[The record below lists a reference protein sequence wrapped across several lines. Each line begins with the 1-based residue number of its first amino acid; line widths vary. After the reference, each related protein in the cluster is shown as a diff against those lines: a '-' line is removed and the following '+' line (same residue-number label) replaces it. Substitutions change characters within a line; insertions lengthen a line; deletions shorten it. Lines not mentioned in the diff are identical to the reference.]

1 MIGCTSWK
9 PKGWCLVSDALA
21 LSPSLS
27 ASEIKAQVQLIQQVM
42 HAVMKD
48 GVHYGTIPGT
58 NKPTLYKAGSEKIL
72 STFRIAIE
80 PDVLDLSTFDEARYR
95 VTARA
100 VSQSSGIAL
109 GSGVGECSSSEEK
122 YRWRAAVCEQEFD
135 ETPEDRRRMVWKK
148 GNRETPPYQIKQV
161 RTNPADVAN
170 TVLKMAKK
178 RAQIDATLTVTAASD
193 VFAQDLEDLPAEI
206 RAEVAG
212 DEAPAKPVLQPPQRK
227 SEPAPVAAA
236 PAAVASPVAPPASH
250 PGHAAKISDAQ
261 SKRMFAIG
269 RGAGWS
275 TEDYRGFLKATFGVD
290 RDTELVRTDYER
302 ACRLLQEGVHA

>member
-1 MIGCTSWK
+1 MTEA
-9 PKGWCLVSDALA
+9 LVV

-27 ASEIKAQVQLIQQVM
+27 AAEIKAQVQLIQQVM

-48 GVHYGTIPGT
+48 GVHYGIIPGT
-58 NKPTLYKAGSEKIL
+58 AKPTLYKAGSEKIL

-80 PDVLDLSTFDEARYR
+80 PEVLDLSTFDEARYR

-100 VSQSSGIAL
+100 VSQGSSIAL

-122 YRWRAAVCEQEFD
+122 YRWRAAVCEQEYD
-135 ETPEDRRRMVWKK
+135 ETPEDRRRAVWKK
-148 GNRETPPYQIKQV
+148 GTPPYQVKQV

-206 RAEVAG
+206 RAEVVG
-212 DEAPAKPVLQPPQRK
+212 EEAPAKPVLQPPQRK
-227 SEPAPVAAA
+227 SEPAPTATVAAT
-236 PAAVASPVAPPASH
+236 STPPPPPSN
-250 PGHAAKISDAQ
+250 GHGPKISEAQ

-275 TEDYRGFLKATFGVD
+275 TEDYRGFLKASFGVD
-290 RDTELVRTDYER
+290 RDTDMPRADYER